1 MRAASELM
9 KLAFEPVIENDEEIT
24 MSDSVAPCEAQS
36 SLLPKRNATDDDS
49 VTDQVAEWTRYA
61 DLFEDTAL
69 DEAQKQ
75 HLVEALWSIVI
86 LLWGAGYSEPITSKA
101 DDDH

>member
-9 KLAFEPVIENDEEIT
+9 QLALEPVIENDEEIT
-24 MSDSVAPCEAQS
+24 MSDTVAPCEAQS
-36 SLLPKRNATDDDS
+36 SQEPKRNATEDIS
-49 VTDQVAEWTRYA
+49 VSNQAADWTRYA

-86 LLWGAGYSEPITSKA
+86 LLWGAGYSEPIASTA
-101 DDDH
+101 DDDY